1 MTKAPKK
8 ILVPVDLSSRS
19 EIAMDYAVMVAAAT
33 GASLVVMT
41 NINLPER
48 EVLEELAAA
57 EHLSLE
63 QAGEETLRRLAAA
76 HAPDLETSVVVRTFT
91 SPAEAILEVID
102 AEGVDLIVI
111 ASHGR
116 SGMTRWMLGSVT
128 EKIARHSHVPLVI
141 VPTRT
146 GSQS

>member
-8 ILVPVDLSSRS
+8 ILVPVDLSTRS
-19 EIAMDYAVMVAAAT
+19 EIATSYAAMLAGAT
-33 GASLVVMT
+33 DASLVIML

-48 EVLEELAAA
+48 EVLEELAGA
-57 EHLSLE
+57 EHLSVE
-63 QAGEETLRRLAAA
+63 EAGEETLRRVAAT
-76 HAPDLETSVVVRTFT
+76 HAPNVETSVVVRTFS
-91 SPAEAILEVID
+91 SPADAILEVAD
-102 AEGVDLIVI
+102 AEEVDLIVL

-146 GSQS
+146 REES